1 MAKVD
6 YNPIAP
12 GLSFSARAGAA
23 IDQYNAVI
31 VGASEGLVI
40 ESSGT
45 SQVALGFLHDGK
57 ADAANDHVTVYISGV
72 VWARAAGAIT
82 YGDRVQTA
90 ADGEVTAGAAGKNIC
105 GIALGVADAA
115 NELVPVLITLG
126 TVEET

>member
-23 IDQYNAVI
+23 IDQYNVVK

-40 ESSGT
+40 ETAGT
-45 SQVALGFLHDGK
+45 GEVALGFMHTGK
-57 ADAANDHVTVYISGV
+57 ATAANDHVTVYISGV
-72 VWARAAGAIT
+72 VWARAVGAVT
-82 YGDRVQTA
+82 YGDLLQTQ
-90 ADGEVTAGAAGKNIC
+90 ADGEVGAGAAGKAVC

-115 NELVPVLITLG
+115 NELVPVLITMG
-126 TVEET
+126 AYEET